1 MGSLGGIPGLFRKKD
16 MSYVGGALQDT
27 IFFQKSIILIT
38 EHLSQNPTRSN
49 ILYWIRKCV
58 IVFWGR
64 KNILTLL

>member
-1 MGSLGGIPGLFRKKD
+1 MWEKKN
-16 MSYVGGALQDT
+16 VQDK

-58 IVFWGR
+58 KVFLER
-64 KNILTLL
+64 KGILTLL